1 MLTTSEKILKVYLKY
16 FKISI
21 KNYFSERKEER
32 DNRMRER
39 QEEKSRI
46 QSFKKNYEKVQN
58 SQSISLNRSSE
69 FFASFYFILIF
80 KINNRGR

>member
-1 MLTTSEKILKVYLKY
+1 MCLSK
-16 FKISI
+16 
-21 KNYFSERKEER
+21 ERKEER
-32 DNRMRER
+32 ENRNRER

-69 FFASFYFILIF
+69 LFTFYIVSIIKFLM
-80 KINNRGR
+80 KNNRGR

>member
-1 MLTTSEKILKVYLKY
+1 MILGKILKVKY
-16 FKISI
+16 KYIDFNLCYK
-21 KNYFSERKEER
+21 KERKEER
-32 DNRMRER
+32 ETRNRER

-69 FFASFYFILIF
+69 HFP
-80 KINNRGR
+80 

>member
-1 MLTTSEKILKVYLKY
+1 MILGKILKVNINL
-16 FKISI
+16 SI
-21 KNYFSERKEER
+21 LIYVIKKERKEER
-32 DNRMRER
+32 DNRNRER

-69 FFASFYFILIF
+69 HFP
-80 KINNRGR
+80 